1 MSWKVVS
8 EETLYDTGYR
18 PRLVSQTRDRLQKP
32 SDSTTVRERFPLRS
46 KTRIIRVSQTI
57 LPVLAHGFRQLLS
70 YEMVA
75 QLLLAPHHPKIVIIT
90 GTEHALRQ
98 HLVLALPARHNPN
111 NAPTRTEIE
120 PANLTTR
127 HEVQCLLG
135 PFLESLVQ
143 NTLHLLRQCPGP
155 VQVLADLL
163 QYAGF
168 PSIL

>member
-1 MSWKVVS
+1 MV
-8 EETLYDTGYR
+8 
-18 PRLVSQTRDRLQKP
+18 
-32 SDSTTVRERFPLRS
+32 
-46 KTRIIRVSQTI
+46 
-57 LPVLAHGFRQLLS
+57 AHGLGQLLS

-75 QLLLAPHHPKIVIIT
+75 QLLLVPHHTKIVIIT

-98 HLVLALPARHNPN
+98 HLILSLPARHDPN
-111 NAPTRTEIE
+111 NTPTRTEIE
-120 PANLTTR
+120 SANLTNR

-143 NTLHLLRQCPGP
+143 NTLHLLRQCPDS

-163 QYAGF
+163 QQPGF